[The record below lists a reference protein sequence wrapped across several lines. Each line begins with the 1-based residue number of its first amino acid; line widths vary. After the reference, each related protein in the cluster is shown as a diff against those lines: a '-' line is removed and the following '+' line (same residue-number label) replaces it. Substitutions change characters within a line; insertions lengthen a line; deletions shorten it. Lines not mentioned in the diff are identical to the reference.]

1 MSASDIKEVFSQV
14 MFPVVLGQGGLGWDG
29 RASNESYEGSRHE
42 KVVDIN
48 WNTDAKVIRAARP
61 L

>member
-1 MSASDIKEVFSQV
+1 MSASDIKEVFSRV

-48 WNTDAKVIRAARP
+48 WNTDAKVIT
-61 L
+61 